1 MASLR
6 GLSIAVAVAL
16 LLFAAASSVRGA
28 GPGPI
33 TFPEHTVASVT
44 FSHEAHLK
52 VEGMACKECH
62 PKVFP
67 MKQGTVKITMLAM
80 SKGEFCGACHDGK
93 RAFLA
98 TSFESCQTCHVPAAA
113 SPAPSPAPE

>member
-6 GLSIAVAVAL
+6 ALSIAVAVAL

-28 GPGPI
+28 GPGPVV
-33 TFPEHTVASVT
+33 FPEHTVPCVT

-52 VEGMACKECH
+52 VEGMTCKECH
-62 PKVFP
+62 TKIFP

-93 RAFLA
+93 KAFMA
-98 TSFESCQTCHVPAAA
+98 TSFEDCQKCHVPAA
-113 SPAPSPAPE
+113 SPSPAPQ